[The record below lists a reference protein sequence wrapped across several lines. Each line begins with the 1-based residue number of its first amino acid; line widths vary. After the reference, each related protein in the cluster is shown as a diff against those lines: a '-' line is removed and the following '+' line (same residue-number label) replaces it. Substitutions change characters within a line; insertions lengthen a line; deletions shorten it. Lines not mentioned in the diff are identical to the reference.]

1 MLDARARRPHWLITK
16 YDHTKMNA
24 LTVWLGGDSE
34 ALAIFGFEEEAEMF
48 LHLRRA
54 ALEEGWGVRQTS
66 VGELVSVLYGPCSNA
81 KKVVLDPL
89 PGVPQGA
96 SSVVPVVWACA
107 SGVSTSGM
115 LPSSRAL
122 PSSSAASTMIS
133 CRGTRMAGLL
143 LIVIMLHPFVAR
155 AVQRV

>member
-24 LTVWLGGDSE
+24 LTVWLGGDGE

-89 PGVPQGA
+89 PGVVGGEELMGFLSMQRNAFLRTLLGEEP
-96 SSVVPVVWACA
+96 
-107 SGVSTSGM
+107 SG
-115 LPSSRAL
+115 
-122 PSSSAASTMIS
+122 
-133 CRGTRMAGLL
+133 
-143 LIVIMLHPFVAR
+143 LHPVPSPTPSPPVRGEHGHVA
-155 AVQRV
+155 